1 MARRAGILG
10 LQALLEAAEED
21 AVLAV
26 LLVLSA
32 VKLSLNLEPFVHHKR
47 IAQHR
52 EAVPGDVKLT
62 GLKRREKSV
71 SR

>member
-32 VKLSLNLEPFVHHKR
+32 VKISLNFEPFVHHKR
-47 IAQHR
+47 IFHHR
-52 EAVPGDVKLT
+52 EAVAGDVKLT

-71 SR
+71 H